1 MYGMLYLP
9 YSNIKAIY
17 RNSTQYLVNVVNFNG
32 EENILLAALYKVGY
46 YITHQRINVFSVCFF
61 RFRFSSV
68 CDYSLTK
75 KSSELNSECS
85 LTNLFWWKCFIK
97 QIIIIKKIENSI
109 THWQKWLRNQTHLKC
124 MLHVKH
130 WKRIHFTLKRR
141 ANAFIIIKNIAQH
154 FCTGVMLWICD
165 TAHIKWE
172 YQIRIQVLF
181 KLPFSFCAYLRLL
194 YSTNT
199 EKEREIKKCSLNSL
213 CLNNC
218 TGK

>member
-1 MYGMLYLP
+1 MVKKTFFWLRCIKWVITLHTNVLTFFPYVSFVFASLQCAIIRLP
-9 YSNIKAIY
+9 
-17 RNSTQYLVNVVNFNG
+17 
-32 EENILLAALYKVGY
+32 
-46 YITHQRINVFSVCFF
+46 
-61 RFRFSSV
+61 
-68 CDYSLTK
+68 K
-75 KSSELNSECS
+75 KSSELNPECS
-85 LTNLFWWKCFIK
+85 LTNLFWWKCFTK

-199 EKEREIKKCSLNSL
+199 AKEREIKKCSLNSL